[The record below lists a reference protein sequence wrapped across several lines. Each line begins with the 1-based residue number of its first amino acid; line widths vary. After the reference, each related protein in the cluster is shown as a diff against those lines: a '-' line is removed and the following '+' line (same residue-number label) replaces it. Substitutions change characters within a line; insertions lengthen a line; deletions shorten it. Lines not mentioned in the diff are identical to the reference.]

1 MSPVDIQAT
10 AKIRVNID
18 SSSMGF
24 VVTLPA
30 SRCDGNR
37 DDLTTGPR
45 GHRSRCVP
53 TDERAAPAAIRRQRK
68 CATSGLA
75 FAGGVLDIAGVSR
88 VHPDVSRRTI
98 HVFYDGEGA
107 TVENVHRLLAAASW
121 GDAGHEK

>member
-1 MSPVDIQAT
+1 MPPVDIQAT
-10 AKIRVNID
+10 VKIRASID

-24 VVTLPA
+24 GVTLPA
-30 SRCDGNR
+30 SRCG
-37 DDLTTGPR
+37 DLTTGPR

-53 TDERAAPAAIRRQRK
+53 TDERAAPAAIRRRRK
-68 CATSGLA
+68 CATSGVA

-121 GDAGHEK
+121 GDAGHEE